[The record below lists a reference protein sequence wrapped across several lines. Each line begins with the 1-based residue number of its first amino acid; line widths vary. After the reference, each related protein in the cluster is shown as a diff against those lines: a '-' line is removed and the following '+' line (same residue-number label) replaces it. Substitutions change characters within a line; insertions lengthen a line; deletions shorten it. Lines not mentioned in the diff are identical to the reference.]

1 MGGSRFPNKPQ
12 VVHTLLLFLKFFA
25 GLSTGLCADTLRKKT
40 AMDLVY
46 RFNGIFLR
54 FRPLDYVDPPGTHRI
69 DVLGGKNFG
78 PLNAY
83 LYWILNNRD

>member
-1 MGGSRFPNKPQ
+1 MSGARFPRKPLG
-12 VVHTLLLFLKFFA
+12 VHSVLLFLAFLL
-25 GLSTGLCADTLRKKT
+25 GLSTDLYTDTLRKKT

-46 RFNGIFLR
+46 RFDGIILR

-78 PLNAY
+78 QLLY
-83 LYWILNNRD
+83 LKLTFYL